1 MTLTEKQA
9 LAKSYE
15 NAWRAVKGGGSKGNM
30 RVEVEAHGWFTIYY
44 GYPLHSSRVRAEK
57 LLTGLQTLTQRLVNG
72 DARVVT
78 DAINFARLEKAA

>member
-30 RVEVEAHGWFTIYY
+30 RVEVEPHGWFTIHY

-57 LLTGLQTLTQRLVNG
+57 LLTGLETLTQRLVNG

>member
-15 NAWRAVKGGGSKGNM
+15 NAWRAVKGGANM
-30 RVEVEAHGWFTIYY
+30 RVEVELHGWFTIHY
-44 GYPLHSSRVRAEK
+44 GYPMHSSRVRAEK

-72 DARVVT
+72 DAKVVA
-78 DAINFARLEKAA
+78 DAINFARLEKTA